1 MKIIKKK
8 KKKKKEKEK
17 KKRKEEN
24 STVNLTE
31 KVKDEGKIKRKEI
44 ER

>member
-1 MKIIKKK
+1 MTHVNKKN
-8 KKKKKEKEK
+8 KE

-24 STVNLTE
+24 SAVNLTE
-31 KVKDEGKIKRKEI
+31 KVKDEGKKRKET